1 MALFEW
7 RDDYS
12 VKIPSIDAQHQR
24 LVAILNELHE
34 SMVSGHG
41 AERLRAVLG
50 ELVAYTAEHFA
61 YEEALFAEHGYP
73 NAAAHTAEHQRLV
86 EQVLEFKR
94 KYEGGQ
100 AAINMALMKFLKDW
114 LIKHIL
120 GSDKAYGG
128 HLVERGVR

>member
-1 MALFEW
+1 MALFQW
-7 RDDYS
+7 REDYS
-12 VKIPSIDAQHQR
+12 VKIPSIDAQHKR
-24 LVAILNELHE
+24 LVEMLNQLNDG
-34 SMVSGHG
+34 MASGTGH
-41 AERLRAVLG
+41 AQLG
-50 ELVAYTAEHFA
+50 TLLDGLVDYTAKHFA
-61 YEEALFAEHGYP
+61 YEEKLFEQHTFPGAEQHIAEHR
-73 NAAAHTAEHQRLV
+73 RLV